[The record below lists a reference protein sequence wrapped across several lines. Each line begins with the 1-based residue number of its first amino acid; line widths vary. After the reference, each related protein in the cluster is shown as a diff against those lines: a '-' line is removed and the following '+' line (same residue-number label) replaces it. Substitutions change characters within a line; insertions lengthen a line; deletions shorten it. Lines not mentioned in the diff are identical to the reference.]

1 MVVWRPSLQN
11 AAFLAS
17 SLHIQ
22 SLAFSFALSSPHRHY
37 HFYLHTQLLQQC
49 IIKPNYNTIPH
60 RSLSL
65 LHATSAAHPTATL
78 LVDKEHSCESS
89 KEGLEVADGK
99 SQAKQK
105 KLQGKFLLGK
115 SLSELEKLAIEV
127 GEQKY
132 RGKQI
137 HQLIYKNK
145 KNDIAQFLQVPKELR
160 ENLIS
165 TGWKVGR
172 SQVHHTVTA
181 SDGTIK
187 VLLKLDDNRLVET
200 VGIPVEEEKGLNR
213 LTACVSSQVGCP
225 LRCAFCATGKGGF
238 ARNLKPHEIV
248 EQVLVIEELFNHRVT
263 NVVFMG
269 MGEPMLNLASVL
281 SAYRALNQ
289 DLQIGQRMIT
299 ISTVGVPNTIARL
312 ATHKLQC
319 TLAVSL
325 HAPNQHLREQI
336 VPSAKSYPLEA
347 LLEDC
352 KHYFDTT
359 GRRVSVEYTLLDHAT
374 ELAHVLRRWGLGRH
388 VNLIPYNPVADSDF
402 RRPYKA
408 AVLAFIDALS
418 NQKVTASVRQ
428 TRGLDANAACGQL
441 RNEFQ
446 KIPLVAG

>member
-213 LTACVSSQVGCP
+213 LTACVSSQ
-225 LRCAFCATGKGGF
+225 
-238 ARNLKPHEIV
+238 
-248 EQVLVIEELFNHRVT
+248 
-263 NVVFMG
+263 
-269 MGEPMLNLASVL
+269 
-281 SAYRALNQ
+281 

-359 GRRVSVEYTLLDHAT
+359 GRRVSVEYTLLAGVNDGADHAT

>member
-145 KNDIAQFLQVPKELR
+145 KNDIAQFLQ
-160 ENLIS
+160 
-165 TGWKVGR
+165 GWKVGR

-213 LTACVSSQVGCP
+213 LTACVSS
-225 LRCAFCATGKGGF
+225 
-238 ARNLKPHEIV
+238 
-248 EQVLVIEELFNHRVT
+248 
-263 NVVFMG
+263 
-269 MGEPMLNLASVL
+269 
-281 SAYRALNQ
+281 Q

-359 GRRVSVEYTLLDHAT
+359 GRRVSVEYTLLAGVNDGADHAT